1 MKNLHLEHPE
11 DTILTGDLSVLNW
24 FTAPSTMSV
33 KIDGAPAIVWGTNPQ
48 TKKFFVGTKSVFNKV
63 KVKINYTHED
73 IDTNHEGAVAI
84 ILHCALD
91 CLPRTEGIVQGDF
104 IGFGGDDTYQ
114 PNTVTYVFDQKLEE
128 NIIIAPHTFYT
139 TDGDLRDAEAHPLCS
154 WNFELNL
161 FSTEKCRFIQPNAF
175 QLWETIIGAPEKLQ
189 QHVDFAR
196 AMSQMCEFV
205 DDKKAVKIKKVIN
218 TFLKTSADLDPE
230 ALAVAAEC
238 DVNLMRFWKLIHTIK
253 MCMLEACDNNG
264 PRAVI
269 GGLIVGGEGYV
280 RSNTYGMMKLVDREV
295 FSAANFSS
303 GRFSKL
309 ST

>member
-11 DTILTGDLSVLNW
+11 DTIFTGDRSVLDW
-24 FTAPSTMSV
+24 FTGDSYLST
-33 KIDGAPAIVWGTNPQ
+33 KIDGAPAIVWGTNPA
-48 TKKFFVGTKSVFNKV
+48 TGNFFVGTKSVFNKV

-114 PNTVTYVFDQKLEE
+114 PNTVTYVFEQKLEE
-128 NIIIAPHTFYT
+128 NIIVAPHTYYT
-139 TDGDLRDAEAHPLCS
+139 TDGDLRDAEAHPLSS

-161 FSTEKCRFIQPNAF
+161 MSTEKCKFVQPSAWMGDEDF
-175 QLWETIIGAPEKLQ
+175 TDVVK
-189 QHVDFAR
+189 FAR
-196 AMSQMCEFV
+196 MISQLSEFV

-218 TFLKTSADLDPE
+218 TFIKTDADLDPE

-238 DVNLMRFWKLIHTIK
+238 DVNLMRFWKLIYTIK
-253 MCMLEACDNNG
+253 MDMLSICDNNG
-264 PRAVI
+264 PRAVLHSI
-269 GGLIVGGEGYV
+269 IVGGEGYV

-295 FSAANFSS
+295 FSAVNFSS

>member
-11 DTILTGDLSVLNW
+11 DTILTGDLSVLDW
-24 FTAPSTMSV
+24 FLAPSTMSV
-33 KIDGAPAIVWGTNPQ
+33 KIDGAPAIVWGTNPA
-48 TKKFFVGTKSVFNKV
+48 TGKFFVGTKSVFNKV
-63 KVKINYTHED
+63 KIKINHTHEE
-73 IDTNHEGAVAI
+73 IDENHEGAVAI

-128 NIIIAPHTFYT
+128 NIIVAPHTFYT

-161 FSTEKCRFIQPNAF
+161 RSTDKCRFIQPEAWMGDEDF
-175 QLWETIIGAPEKLQ
+175 TDVVK
-189 QHVDFAR
+189 FAR
-196 AMSQMCEFV
+196 MISQLSEFV
-205 DDKKAVKIKKVIN
+205 DEKKAVQIRKVIN
-218 TFLKTSADLDPE
+218 TFLKINAVLDPE
-230 ALAVAAEC
+230 ALAIAADC

-253 MCMLEACDNNG
+253 MDMLSLCANNG

-269 GGLIVGGEGYV
+269 SGVIVDGEGYV
-280 RSNTYGMMKLVDREV
+280 RSNTYGMMKLIDRQV
-295 FSAANFSS
+295 FSAVNFSS